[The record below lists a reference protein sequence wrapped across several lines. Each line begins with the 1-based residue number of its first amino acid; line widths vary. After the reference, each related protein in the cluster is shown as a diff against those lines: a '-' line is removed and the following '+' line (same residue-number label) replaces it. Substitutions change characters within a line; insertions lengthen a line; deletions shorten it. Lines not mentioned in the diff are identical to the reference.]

1 MRASDAQGHKMWEF
15 DVFIYGDCCW
25 EILVRILL
33 LDIPSKHL
41 NGILPTD
48 VLLEV
53 DGSMVCKWIIFHL
66 LINGVCWGYNPLIL
80 GHPSTYQ
87 TPKLRSSY

>member
-1 MRASDAQGHKMWEF
+1 MTYKVTKCGDF
-15 DVFIYGDCCW
+15 DVFFFGDFSGD
-25 EILVRILL
+25 IVVRYSI
-33 LDIPSKHL
+33 KHL

-48 VLLEV
+48 VLLEE
-53 DGSMVCKWIIFHL
+53 DGSMVCKRIISPTYKWVP
-66 LINGVCWGYNPLIL
+66 NGVCWGYNPLIL